1 MDKVKPKK
9 KLGQHFLKDE
19 RIALRIVESLGMVN
33 EVDKVIEI
41 GPGMGVLT
49 KYLLEKD
56 LSNFE
61 AHDVDDES
69 VEYLKKM
76 YPDSAQQFLLQ
87 DFLKAPIDQSMAII
101 GNFPYNIS
109 SQIFFKVYENKDRV
123 YEVVGMI
130 QKEVADRIV
139 SPPGNKVY
147 GILSVLLKAFYD
159 IEYLFTVEP
168 GVFNPPPKVRSA
180 VIRLKRNKIIN
191 LGCNEQLFKR
201 IVKEGF
207 QKRRKTLWN
216 ALKNLNLPD
225 NLRGNQ
231 LLTQRAEQLTVD
243 QFIELT
249 NLIDNHG
256 GDHSL

>member
-49 KYLLEKD
+49 KYLLDKG

-243 QFIELT
+243 QFIVLT